1 MGFNTGGNV
10 MSTATKP
17 RSATKATNALPEGV
31 PQPYLK
37 VTRHDKISATM
48 YVIVITLIVVLV
60 IVLTRVKWASPPIQ
74 LVPLQFVEATGGFE
88 DGNPD
93 ETLQVESPEEE
104 TPNPSPLE
112 EQIEEENLQEI
123 LENVVELS
131 DTATQQ
137 VQEVL
142 ASESMNSGT
151 PGSATGTGGRPLGIG
166 GGSGGIPREQR
177 WFIRF
182 ADGSSVD
189 EYARQLDFFGI
200 ELGVLLPG
208 KLVFLSNMSTTPR
221 VREVTTG
228 SGEERLYMSWQGGDR
243 KDADVR
249 LFQRAGVDA
258 SQGTIFH
265 FYPPQTEQLLATIE
279 QQYAGR
285 SPQEIRRTYFV
296 VVRGGDG
303 FVFSVSRQV
312 PLGGR

>member
-1 MGFNTGGNV
+1 

-17 RSATKATNALPEGV
+17 PPSAKRSAQLPSGV

-48 YVIVITLIVVLV
+48 YVIVITLIVILV
-60 IVLTRVKWASPPIQ
+60 VVLTRVKWSSPPIE

-104 TPNPSPLE
+104 TPNPSPVE
-112 EQIEEENLQEI
+112 EQIEEENLQEV

-131 DTATQQ
+131 TTATQQ

-142 ASESMNSGT
+142 ASEAMNSGT
-151 PGSATGTGGRPLGIG
+151 PGSASGTGGRPLGIG

-189 EYARQLDFFGI
+189 EYAQQLDHFGI

-208 KLVFLSNMSTTPR
+208 KLVFLSNMSTAPR
-221 VREVTTG
+221 TREVTTG

-265 FYPPQTEQLLATIE
+265 FYPPQTEQLLATLE
-279 QQYAGR
+279 QQYQGR

-296 VVRGGDG
+296 VARGGDG
-303 FVFSVSRQV
+303 FVFTVTRQ
-312 PLGGR
+312 LLLTGRR